1 MLGREPSGHGFD
13 VAGTLSGEDVPGM
26 RYVIVCAVFVA
37 AVALLAVVVAMRQPA
52 RRPVP
57 CSGRIVIMRAP
68 RGEPLECVCVE
79 GVLSTCFSPGP

>member
-1 MLGREPSGHGFD
+1 
-13 VAGTLSGEDVPGM
+13 M
-26 RYVIVCAVFVA
+26 RYVIVSAVVV
-37 AVALLAVVVAMRQPA
+37 AVALLAVVAAMRQPA

-79 GVLSTCFSPGP
+79 GTLSTCFGPGP